1 MRTLILINILFTTL
15 VINAQIREAQ
25 VRFPLQ
31 GEIPV
36 QHFFDNDSEIVKLF
50 PDNTLHTKGNKSGY
64 IDTTY
69 VVRFSTVFQDV
80 HDWDSAY
87 YLSGYTHNFRTSTY
101 DSVNI
106 SLLTRVKIAYDGN
119 VIWKKTDSV
128 MLGDH
133 FTRYNTSM
141 VQLSD
146 GNFMQ
151 MGSVRNDYRNWK
163 NYDWRAAVFTKFDSN
178 GDTIWQRV
186 YKDTA
191 YMKSGFWPQ
200 DILPESN
207 GGFTI
212 ATLEASDSKTYSL
225 DTLIDYWYTDT
236 TYVGIIR
243 FDSQGDIINRKRYF
257 IGGHPVTPSIGLI
270 MKQPDNG
277 YLVGGVNY
285 FSGDLKSYYLLKT
298 DSLFDWDWQKTFG
311 QTLSS
316 YPYFDLLHQNRNQ
329 SYFSLLRVDTPI
341 TILGNGTKEYTSYH
355 QTGTMDSAFNIIS
368 DTMFVRNLALYFG
381 GPGNYHSSG
390 VVSGLDTSSSGE
402 MIVCSLIIGGAYLMN
417 MGIGTKFKWGN
428 WIADFPY
435 FTEEPY
441 KMRRAHDGGYLIVGK
456 SMRSGVG
463 GWFVKTDTNGY
474 ALPNG
479 ADTLYHIGIGKQPEQ
494 NIGFRVYP
502 NPTSDRV
509 NIVFEEV
516 PKGNIQIQFF
526 DITGRLIGSKE
537 INNLKNVSFELIDLK
552 KGVYILNIKSYEG
565 WTKSVKII
573 KN

>member
-1 MRTLILINILFTTL
+1 ML
-15 VINAQIREAQ
+15 NAQIREAQ
-25 VRFPLQ
+25 VRFPIQ
-31 GEIPV
+31 GENLV
-36 QHFFDNDSEIVKLF
+36 QHFFDNDSKIVKLF
-50 PDNTLHTKGNKSGY
+50 PDNILHSKGNKSGY

-87 YLSGYTHNFRTSTY
+87 YVSGYTHNFRTSSF

-141 VQLSD
+141 VKLSD

-163 NYDWRAAVFTKFDSN
+163 NYDWRAAVFTKFNAN
-178 GDTIWQRV
+178 GDTIWQMI

-200 DILPESN
+200 DIVAESN

-225 DTLIDYWYTDT
+225 DSLIDYWYTDT
-236 TYVGIIR
+236 TYVGIIS
-243 FDSQGDIINRKRYF
+243 FDSLGNIIHRKRYF
-257 IGGHPVTPSIGLI
+257 IGGHPVIPSIGLL

-285 FSGDLKSYYLLKT
+285 FSGDLKSYYLFKT
-298 DSLFDWDWQKTFG
+298 DSLFNWEWKKIFG
-311 QTLSS
+311 QTASS
-316 YPYFDLLHQNRNQ
+316 VPYIEIVPKLNNQ
-329 SYFSLLRVDTPI
+329 YYFSVARSDTPVVYDSQ
-341 TILGNGTKEYTSYH
+341 GNKYYDGYY
-355 QTGTMDSAFNIIS
+355 QVGVFDSMFNIIQGNMLKIELINPPS
-368 DTMFVRNLALYFG
+368 PFYFDAGFVVG
-381 GPGNYHSSG
+381 SSYNNK
-390 VVSGLDTSSSGE
+390 SGLT
-402 MIVCSLIIGGAYLMN
+402 VCSHIGSNGADLV
-417 MGIGTKFKWGN
+417 KFDSNLSVQWN
-428 WIADFPY
+428 RWIADFPY

-456 SMRSGVG
+456 SIRSGVG
-463 GWFVKTDTNGY
+463 GWFVKTDTNGF

-502 NPTSDRV
+502 NPTSDKV
-509 NIVFEEV
+509 NIVFEEI
-516 PKGNIQIQFF
+516 PKGKIETQLY
-526 DITGRLIGSKE
+526 DITGRLIETKE
-537 INNLKNVSFELIDLK
+537 VNNVRNVTIELYNLNDGI
-552 KGVYILNIKSYEG
+552 YILNIKSDKG
-565 WTKSVKII
+565 WSKSVKVI